1 MAASATRKLL
11 VRLRRRS
18 LDRRLAAGED
28 PLGDELLI
36 ERAAQIARPEARVDL
51 ARMLERAIVD
61 VDRPPRFSNAV
72 PVCRR
77 EVIRA
82 LPTLLRLTERV
93 RDGAP
98 AWPAGLAAVRELL
111 ADGGGPLYVQR
122 RPGALRRR
130 ARAALREL
138 DPDLA
143 AEPPGLPAR

>member
-1 MAASATRKLL
+1 MAGSATRKLL

-18 LDRRLAAGED
+18 LDRRLATGED

-61 VDRPPRFSNAV
+61 VDRPPRCSNAV
-72 PVCRR
+72 PVCRC

-82 LPTLLRLTERV
+82 LPTLLRLIERL